1 MYTQDRLLL
10 MMALESMAYTAPL
23 GICQYIRHH
32 PDLYYTAKSAFFGVC
47 RRYFKT
53 WPEYSGE
60 PDYPIPVQS
69 DQHVPHPRDA
79 YRSPSP
85 LYHEARNR
93 LRLHLLR
100 CLAEEQNTID
110 DVARNQVN
118 PSRSFFWPNPPRPEI
133 RITATELRQ
142 QEALHDIYVR
152 RTLFDTPVSIPAL
165 TQGDDS
171 EEHF

>member
-10 MMALESMAYTAPL
+10 MMALESMASVSPI

-32 PDLYYTAKSAFFGVC
+32 PELYYTAKSAFAGVC

-60 PDYPIPVQS
+60 PDYPTPVQS
-69 DQHVPHPRDA
+69 DQRGPHPRDA
-79 YRSPSP
+79 YCNPSP

-100 CLAEEQNTID
+100 CLNEEQEPEHGHP
-110 DVARNQVN
+110 V
-118 PSRSFFWPNPPRPEI
+118 PFLWPATPRPEI

-142 QEALHDIYVR
+142 QELRGIHVDRIV
-152 RTLFDTPVSIPAL
+152 FDEAISISAP